1 MKAVYPILLGLG
13 MTCSAMS
20 QEITDES
27 TVIDLADE
35 VQKAIQEFNRLKN
48 LGKKPK
54 EEIVVVIPP
63 PEAPSDPVEE
73 EPAYPIPVE
82 HPDTAEEPPTDKIEQ
97 EVAAEEPKLVTGVT
111 PVGEPE
117 VPPSAQEEAPSIE
130 TTPEE
135 KQGLAIRVESIRDGS
150 GEIDPGK
157 VKLKASF
164 SAKPLSRNPDG
175 WILEKSE
182 QAPAFH
188 EEITLRPGKTI
199 SLTIRPHI
207 LAPASDGANT
217 FAVVE
222 PGFDVSEGY
231 RQSNTVSAILENSV
245 AQLDRDALLLGNAI
259 SDLHQLLASLPKPE
273 PEPEDT
279 PEP

>member
-20 QEITDES
+20 QENTDES
-27 TVIDLADE
+27 ADVDLTDE

-54 EEIVVVIPP
+54 EEIVVVLPP

-73 EPAYPIPVE
+73 EPADPISVE
-82 HPDTAEEPPTDKIEQ
+82 HPDTAEEPPTDEIVPELA
-97 EVAAEEPKLVTGVT
+97 EEEPKLVTGIT
-111 PVGEPE
+111 PVEEPE
-117 VPPSAQEEAPSIE
+117 VPPSAQEELPSPE
-130 TTPEE
+130 TAPEE

-150 GEIDPGK
+150 GEIDPGQ

-164 SAKPLSRNPDG
+164 SAKSLSPNPDG

-273 PEPEDT
+273 LEPEDT
-279 PEP
+279 PQP